1 MRRRHLY
8 ALLLGALA
16 LAASACDENLSTIAG
31 PTPNLAPTF
40 ASIQRDVLGAGDP
53 TGRRACIACHTANG
67 RTPSGGLNLDGGD
80 AYDRLVN
87 APSTRKA
94 GAILVVPG
102 DPEASYIVHKVEGRP
117 GIVGGRMPFN
127 GPYLTA
133 GQILILKRWIEIG
146 APRN

>member
-1 MRRRHLY
+1 MRRTIQ
-8 ALLLGALA
+8 ALLFGAVV
-16 LAASACDENLSTIAG
+16 LAASACDEKLSTIAG
-31 PTPNLAPTF
+31 PTPNLEPTF
-40 ASIQRDVLGAGDP
+40 TSIQRDVFGARDLA
-53 TGRRACIACHTANG
+53 GRPACISCHTANG
-67 RTPSGGLNLDGGD
+67 RTPTGGLNLDSAD
-80 AYDRLVN
+80 VYDRLVN
-87 APSTRKA
+87 APSIRKA

-102 DPEASYIVHKVEGRP
+102 DPEASYIIHKVEGRP